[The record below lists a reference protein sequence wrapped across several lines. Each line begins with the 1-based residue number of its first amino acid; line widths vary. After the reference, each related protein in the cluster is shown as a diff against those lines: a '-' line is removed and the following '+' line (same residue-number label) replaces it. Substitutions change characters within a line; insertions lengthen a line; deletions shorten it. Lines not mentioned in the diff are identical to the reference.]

1 MTTPPSPWF
10 PIHTERLLLRDFRE
24 SDFDAVHDYA
34 ADAEVSRFMPW
45 GPNSPEETHM
55 FLDRV
60 LTGQKDWPRLDF
72 NLAIELAETG
82 VVIGSI
88 SFHLADGANRT
99 VEIGYCIHSMH
110 WRRGIVSEAARA
122 MIAAAFGP
130 IGAHR
135 VIATCDVRN
144 VGSFGVMEAVGM
156 RREGRFL
163 RDRMIKGDWRD
174 TYLYA
179 LLADEWRA
187 SR

>member
-1 MTTPPSPWF
+1 MTTPPSNWF
-10 PIHTERLLLRDFRE
+10 PIRTERLLLRDFRD

-45 GPNSPEETHM
+45 GPNSPEDTHV
-55 FLDRV
+55 FLGRA
-60 LTGQKDWPRLDF
+60 LAAQTDWPRLDF
-72 NLAIELAETG
+72 NLAIELTETG
-82 VVIGSI
+82 AAIGSV
-88 SFHLADGANRT
+88 SLHLNDAANRT
-99 VEIGYCIHSMH
+99 VEIGYCINRSH
-110 WRRGIVSEAARA
+110 WRRRIVTEAARA

-130 IGAHR
+130 VGAHR

-187 SR
+187 GQ